1 MGFPHLSILPEDHIV
16 SGFIMG
22 IAIAQ
27 LNLILLKKRG
37 WDCLFSIFFNLFVVY
52 IKITLFVYIAK
63 FNFKP

>member
-1 MGFPHLSILPEDHIV
+1 
-16 SGFIMG
+16 MG

-37 WDCLFSIFFNLFVVY
+37 WDYLFSIFFNLFVVY
-52 IKITLFVYIAK
+52 IKITVFVYIAK